1 MFKII
6 LKSNEYNKPFFLINF
21 LIKLCISYS
30 MKLGVITIG
39 QSPRPDVVGEIT
51 RILGGDYE
59 ILERGALDDLTVD
72 EVKQKKPELGKGV
85 LVTRMRDG
93 TEVKVTHDMVN
104 PGIQKSI
111 TQLEESGAELILL
124 VCTGKF
130 PEFISKVL
138 VVRPS
143 EIVKGVTQAA
153 IRKGRMASILPSM
166 QQVGGAPVEREED
179 GLVTYYD
186 SASPYG
192 LIAEV
197 EKLGDRLTKKNLD
210 LILLN
215 CMGFTQKHKEIIKRK
230 TGKPVI
236 QSSAL
241 VANVLKEL
249 LL

>member
-1 MFKII
+1 
-6 LKSNEYNKPFFLINF
+6 
-21 LIKLCISYS
+21 

-51 RILGGDYE
+51 RILGDNYE
-59 ILERGALDDLTVD
+59 ILEKGALDGFTVD
-72 EVKQKKPELGKGV
+72 EVKNFKPEPGKGV

-93 TEVKVTHDMVN
+93 TEVKVTHDLVN
-104 PGIQKSI
+104 PGIQKGI
-111 TQLEESGAELILL
+111 TQLEKQGVDLILL
-124 VCTGKF
+124 VCTGTF
-130 PEFISKVL
+130 PEFESRVL

-143 EIVKGVTQAA
+143 EIVKGVTRAA

-166 QQVGGAPVEREED
+166 QQVGGAPVEKEED
-179 GLVTYYD
+179 GLVTYLD

-192 LIAEV
+192 PIAEV
-197 EKLGDRLTKKNLD
+197 EKLGDRLAQKNLD

-215 CMGFTQKHKEIIKRK
+215 CMGFTHKHKEIIRRK

-241 VANVLKEL
+241 VANVLRDL
-249 LL
+249 IS